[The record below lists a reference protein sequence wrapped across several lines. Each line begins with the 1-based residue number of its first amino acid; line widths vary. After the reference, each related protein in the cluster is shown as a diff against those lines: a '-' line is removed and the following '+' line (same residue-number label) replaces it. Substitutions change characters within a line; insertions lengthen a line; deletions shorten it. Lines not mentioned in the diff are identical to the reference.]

1 MDFDQLRYLQQVA
14 KRSSF
19 TRAADDLVISQ
30 PAPSRSIKKLEEELG
45 QPVFERKTRSVSLTE
60 AGSLLQSRAQL
71 VLAMLEDTKAEITD
85 DGKSGRVRV
94 GAIPTI
100 APYFLP
106 EVLGKFSAA
115 FPRATL
121 IVQEN
126 TTDHRCAIPN
136 PCARSLLCGIRI
148 ASKAAS

>member
-1 MDFDQLRYLQQVA
+1 MRDNLMDFDQLRYLQQVA
-14 KRSSF
+14 QRSSF
-19 TRAADDLVISQ
+19 TRAAEDLVISQ
-30 PAPSRSIKKLEEELG
+30 PALSRSIQKLEEELG

-94 GAIPTI
+94 GAIPAI

-106 EVLGKFSAA
+106 EVLGEILAA
-115 FPRATL
+115 FPRAAL

-126 TTDHRCAIPN
+126 TTEHRCSIPN
-136 PCARSLLCGIRI
+136 PCARSLSCGIRN
-148 ASKAAS
+148 